1 MTATPVV
8 HPELADALDVCEKR
22 GLHIRD
28 VGALASA
35 IDGPAQVVWGE
46 EAYVGV
52 HAKGAALLDAVNR
65 SHPLVDGNKRL
76 PVVLVMLLYR
86 INGLDLVIGLKKGTT
101 SSASWRGTCI
111 RSWSRSR
118 RGSRTGRSHSPRCDV
133 AGRDPPQQTCRSG
146 GRAHP
151 RVRRDGGWVAR
162 VSRSSSPCCR
172 PTAAWWTAASP
183 RART

>member
-86 INGLDLVIGLKKGTT
+86 INGLDLVIGPEEGDDFIRELAGDVHPELVKI
-101 SSASWRGTCI
+101 ASWLE
-111 RSWSRSR
+111 
-118 RGSRTGRSHSPRCDV
+118 D
-133 AGRDPPQQTCRSG
+133 
-146 GRAHP
+146 RAFP
-151 RVRRDGGWVAR
+151 L
-162 VSRSSSPCCR
+162 
-172 PTAAWWTAASP
+172 AAL
-183 RART
+183 